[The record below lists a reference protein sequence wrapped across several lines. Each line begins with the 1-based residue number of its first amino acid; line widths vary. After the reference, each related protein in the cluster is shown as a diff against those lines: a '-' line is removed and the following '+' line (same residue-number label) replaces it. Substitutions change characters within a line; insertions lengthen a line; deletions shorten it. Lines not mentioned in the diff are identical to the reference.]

1 MRPVTIVLLSILVV
15 LIIVLVVLYFLGRR
29 VQKKQAEQQEA
40 IDAAKQMVSMLVID
54 KKRMKLKDAGLPSM
68 VLEKTPRLMR
78 GSKVP
83 IVKGKVGPQIMSFIC
98 DEKIF
103 DLVPVKKEVKA
114 GVSGLYIVEV
124 KGIRGSIQPAEQKK
138 KSRFK
143 TFKEN
148 LQKKAGAK
156 PL

>member
-54 KKRMKLKDAGLPSM
+54 KKRMKLKDAGLPAV

-124 KGIRGSIQPAEQKK
+124 KGIRGSIQPTEPKK
-138 KSRFK
+138 KSKFK
-143 TFKEN
+143 EFKEN

>member
-15 LIIVLVVLYFLGRR
+15 LVIVLVVLYFLGRR
-29 VQKKQAEQQEA
+29 LQKKQAEQQEA
-40 IDAAKQMVSMLVID
+40 IDAAKQTVSMLVID
-54 KKRMKLKDAGLPSM
+54 KKKMKLKEAGLPAM
-68 VLEKTPRLMR
+68 VVEKTPRLMR

-103 DLVPVKKEVKA
+103 DMVPVKKEVKA
-114 GVSGLYIVEV
+114 SVSGLYIVEV
-124 KGIRGSIQPAEQKK
+124 KGIRGSIQPTEPKK
-138 KSRFK
+138 KSKFR